1 MASNGSLTI
10 TTTCS
15 NNVPPGTNVT
25 VGATVTNTGNMCNNT
40 FVILIFAHRAD
51 NNGLITSNSSGN
63 LPALCPTQ
71 TSSEWTLTFT
81 MPSSNYYVN
90 FFAQRDPTFDYL

>member
-15 NNVPPGTNVT
+15 DNVTPGTNVT
-25 VGATVTNTGNMCNNT
+25 VGVTVTNTGDMCNNT

-51 NNGLITSNSSGN
+51 NDVLISSNSSGN
-63 LPALCPTQ
+63 LTLCPTQ
-71 TSSEWTLTFT
+71 TSAEWTLTFT
-81 MPSSNYYVN
+81 MPNSNYYVN